1 MVNEE
6 TKMTKTAMLKLV
18 VYAPKTH
25 VDPMLEA
32 LLKHG
37 CGSFGNGKYEG
48 CAFLTF
54 GHGTWIAQ
62 KGSKPFKGR
71 LNRREMV
78 QEVKIEACCPTS
90 KAEQMVKVLRS
101 LHPYEE
107 PIIELYPMESMKE
120 EKVGK
125 AVVEVLKYK

>member
-1 MVNEE
+1 
-6 TKMTKTAMLKLV
+6 MLKLV

-25 VDPMLEA
+25 VDSMLDA

-54 GHGTWIAQ
+54 GHGTWIAL

-78 QEVKIEACCPTS
+78 QEVKIEACCPVS

-101 LHPYEE
+101 IHPYEE
-107 PIIELYPMESMKE
+107 PIIELYPMESVKE
-120 EKVGK
+120 EKGSK
-125 AVVEVLKYK
+125 AVADTPKYK